1 MTDFAALLL
10 AVSLSGTLLTAA
22 GVWLIARGYL
32 TIRKPLSPRKKE
44 HQS

>member
-10 AVSLSGTLLTAA
+10 AVSLTGTMLTTAA
-22 GVWLIARGYL
+22 VWLTARGYL
-32 TIRKPLSPRKKE
+32 TIRKPASPRKKE

>member
-10 AVSLSGTLLTAA
+10 AVSLTGTMLTTAA
-22 GVWLIARGYL
+22 VWLIARGY
-32 TIRKPLSPRKKE
+32 IRITRPAQPRTKE